1 MADQWTDRLS
11 EYLDDELA
19 PDERRRSRRIL
30 RECRECAGTLD
41 RAAEVVD
48 ARRRLQ
54 PTRPSSDL
62 WPGIEAR
69 IDAATSGAALPHRAP
84 PRRISFTLPQLVAA
98 GLALMV
104 LSGGAVW
111 LSQFGGR
118 TTSLPPV
125 AASDPQTTPAAWR
138 VTPVGLTNP
147 RYDQAVRDLEEA
159 LDAGRS
165 QLDPETVKIL
175 ESNLQ
180 AIDQAIEQSR
190 RALEADPANIYLY
203 SHLAEARQRKLAL
216 LRRASALVG
225 PKG

>member
-1 MADQWTDRLS
+1 
-11 EYLDDELA
+11 
-19 PDERRRSRRIL
+19 
-30 RECRECAGTLD
+30 
-41 RAAEVVD
+41 
-48 ARRRLQ
+48 
-54 PTRPSSDL
+54 
-62 WPGIEAR
+62 
-69 IDAATSGAALPHRAP
+69 
-84 PRRISFTLPQLVAA
+84 VAA

-118 TTSLPPV
+118 TTSLPP
-125 AASDPQTTPAAWR
+125 AAAAPISGPA
-138 VTPVGLTNP
+138 VTPIGLTNP
-147 RYDQAVRDLEEA
+147 RYDEAVRELEDA
-159 LDAGRS
+159 LDAGRA

-190 RALEADPANIYLY
+190 RALEADPANGFLY

-216 LRRASALVG
+216 LRRASLLVG

>member
-19 PDERRRSRRIL
+19 RDERRVL
-30 RECRECAGTLD
+30 EAHLAECPECAGTLD
-41 RAAEVVD
+41 QLRMVVARAAAV
-48 ARRRLQ
+48 Q

-69 IDAATSGAALPHRAP
+69 VTSGRQALPFRARAV
-84 PRRISFTLPQLVAA
+84 RRISFTLPQLVAA

-125 AASDPQTTPAAWR
+125 AASDPQTTPAPA

-147 RYDQAVRDLEEA
+147 RYDQAVHDLEEA

-175 ESNLQ
+175 ESNLE

-190 RALEADPANIYLY
+190 RALEADPANSYLS